1 MDPWAHCVGYKNGF
15 YQKSMIHGQ
24 GTLLDPPKA
33 LIYLSVISRELVR
46 IALLMAGLNELEV
59 CLTNIGNAYLTA
71 PTTD

>member
-1 MDPWAHCVGYKNGF
+1 
-15 YQKSMIHGQ
+15 MIHGQ